1 MVRKKIEDAIEYY
14 MSVVDS
20 RPKELFS
27 YFLATGYKDTMLNSV
42 LIKEQNDTFSA
53 KMYLGMLI
61 TLIDDLADN
70 PTCFNPE
77 LLKLI
82 YSNNLVNKSKLSIN
96 HTKIINLKRFLF
108 KNMYKHIKKLS
119 NHNTL
124 IDVFNF
130 DLENIYLSNKF
141 FELITAKTIMR
152 NNYEIKF
159 YGHYNMGVVAAGII
173 DLMGVKN
180 INYEELGKCR
190 EIFLTGQRLAKIAN
204 TISTF
209 AREEQE
215 GDVTNE
221 IMCLLSSSKNNFNF
235 YKNKLE
241 KEFVSGIKLIKKS
254 KNKIKNFD
262 SLKYAHGIEKLFDL
276 HMSLKGKI

>member
-1 MVRKKIEDAIEYY
+1 MVRKKIEHAIEYY
-14 MSVVDS
+14 MSVVHT

-27 YFLATGYKDTMLNSV
+27 YFLATGYKDTMLDSV
-42 LIKEQNDTFSA
+42 FIKEQNDTFSA

-70 PTCFNPE
+70 PTCFNPN

-82 YSNNLVNKSKLSIN
+82 YNNNLVNKNKLSVN
-96 HTKIINLKRFLF
+96 DMNIINLKKFLF
-108 KNMYKHIKKLS
+108 KNMHNHIKKLS
-119 NHNTL
+119 NYSDL
-124 IDVFNF
+124 INIFNF
-130 DLENIYLSNKF
+130 DLEKIYLSNKF
-141 FELITAKTIMR
+141 FELVTAKSIMR
-152 NNYEIKF
+152 NNYEVKF
-159 YGHYNMGVVAAGII
+159 YGHYNMGVLAAGMI
-173 DLMGVKN
+173 DLMGIKN
-180 INYEELGKCR
+180 INYDELGRCR
-190 EIFLTGQRLAKIAN
+190 EIFITGQRLAKIAN

-221 IMCLLSSSKNNFNF
+221 IMCLLSSNKNDFSF

-241 KEFVSGIKLIKKS
+241 KEFLSGIKLIKKS
-254 KNKIKNFD
+254 KNRIKSFD

-276 HMSLKGKI
+276 HMSLIGKI